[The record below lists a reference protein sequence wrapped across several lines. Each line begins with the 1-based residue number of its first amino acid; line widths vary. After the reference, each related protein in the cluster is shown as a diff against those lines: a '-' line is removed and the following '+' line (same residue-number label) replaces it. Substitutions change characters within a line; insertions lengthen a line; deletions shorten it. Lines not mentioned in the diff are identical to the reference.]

1 MIYLVTG
8 GTGFIGSY
16 VVRDLVK
23 QGHEVISYDLPAGA
37 SPLLKELVPAE
48 SLRKVK
54 LIQGDVKDYTLI
66 SNTIKE
72 NKVDN
77 IIHLAAC
84 MIPECENDVPVAI
97 RSTIVGTNNIFEAA
111 KAFKLKRVTWS
122 DSSSVVG
129 KLGNVLGDKLPE
141 GIYCPGNFYG
151 ATKALCEFMASHYNK
166 NFGTDIIS
174 VRYWRVY
181 GPGKN
186 TGGGA
191 LFTEFIKNFA
201 LGNPVTVAGGESRW
215 AYIHVEDASSIT
227 IKASQVP
234 ATKTKVF
241 DLHDGRSY
249 NGWELAEILKEI
261 NPQVK
266 VSVTSGKAQYDFP
279 EVEITAAQREL
290 DYKPRSLKQG
300 LTQFAN
306 YFRKQNKLSPF

>member
-16 VVRDLVK
+16 VVRDLLK

-37 SPLLKELVPAE
+37 SPLLKELIPAE
-48 SLRKVK
+48 NLRKVK
-54 LIQGDVKDYTLI
+54 FIQGDVKDYALI
-66 SNTIKE
+66 ADTIKQ

-84 MIPECENDVPVAI
+84 MIPECEKDVPLAI
-97 RSTIVGTNNIFEAA
+97 RTTIVGTNNIFEAA
-111 KAFKLKRVTWS
+111 RAFGLKRVTWS

-129 KLGNVLGDKLPE
+129 NLGNRLGDKLPE
-141 GIYCPGNFYG
+141 NISCPGNFYG
-151 ATKALCEFMASHYNK
+151 ATKTLCEYMAGHYNK
-166 NFGTDIIS
+166 NFGMDIIS

-191 LFTEFIKNFA
+191 VFTEFVKNFA
-201 LGNPVTVAGGESRW
+201 LGNPVAIAGGESKW
-215 AYIHVEDASSIT
+215 AYIHVEDASLTT
-227 IKASQVP
+227 IKASQV
-234 ATKTKVF
+234 ASTKTKVF

-249 NGWELAEILKEI
+249 NGWELAEVLKEI

-266 VSVTSGKAQYDFP
+266 VNIAGGKAQYDFP
-279 EVEITAAQREL
+279 DVITTPAREEL
-290 DYKPRSLKQG
+290 EFKPRSLKLG
-300 LTQFAN
+300 LTQFIN
-306 YFRKQNKLSPF
+306 YFRKQNNLPSF